1 MARKIATEVADGLK
15 EAVAPF
21 LKAQAGFMQMMA
33 KETSLPRQRL
43 SFGSPGVAVE
53 LDDSPKAAEEAGFEE
68 AEEEAPATPAR
79 IHRKRRAPGAVHQD
93 EAAAAAAAKA
103 MAKAVGGS
111 YKVPRGPPP
120 PDATA

>member
-1 MARKIATEVADGLK
+1 M
-15 EAVAPF
+15 
-21 LKAQAGFMQMMA
+21 
-33 KETSLPRQRL
+33 
-43 SFGSPGVAVE
+43 AVE

-93 EAAAAAAAKA
+93 EAAAAAAAAKA